1 METKSLFPG
10 KLVSTILASVRP
22 LALVDHLD
30 VTLEVPGGVEV
41 VATGSANV
49 VFALVDTPAKKFPRK
64 GRWVLFRGIY
74 NEIQFSYMTPQYSR
88 PGFSLC
94 IST

>member
-1 METKSLFPG
+1 METKPLFPG

-30 VTLEVPGGVEV
+30 VTLEVSGGVEV

-49 VFALVDTPAKKFPRK
+49 VFALVDTPAKIPKKREV
-64 GRWVLFRGIY
+64 GVTQRVI
-74 NEIQFSYMTPQYSR
+74 
-88 PGFSLC
+88 
-94 IST
+94 

>member
-1 METKSLFPG
+1 METKPLFPG

-30 VTLEVPGGVEV
+30 VTLEVSGGVEV

-49 VFALVDTPAKKFPRK
+49 VFALVDTPAKIPKKREVGVIQRDYITKF
-64 GRWVLFRGIY
+64 
-74 NEIQFSYMTPQYSR
+74 SSAT
-88 PGFSLC
+88 
-94 IST
+94 